1 MRSSAFI
8 ALVVVCLATVAL
20 GSDWPQFLGPNRNGV
35 SPETGLLRQ
44 WPAGGPKVLWTVD
57 VGRGYGGPAIRDGK
71 VYLLD
76 RVGTEQNKLR
86 CLDLAT
92 GKEQWSFA
100 YDAPGQ
106 LDHAGSRSTPTVG
119 EKYIFIVGPFGQF
132 HCIDKATHQPVW
144 QKHLVKDYGGKRPT
158 WGVAQS
164 PLLYKKD
171 TVIAAPQSGS
181 VGVVAYEKATGKERW
196 RSEPVGGMYYYSPFV
211 TTVGGV
217 EQIIMQS
224 RSGVVGLDPTN
235 GKVLWTYGFR
245 VKVAGIPVPTPLGQD
260 RFFLTGGYEA
270 GSEIIEVARQGGA
283 FAAKRLHRF
292 DEVGSHIQQPILVD
306 GHIYAVCNTNRR
318 ANGMVCFGLDGQIK
332 WKTGRD
338 PKLCKG
344 NTLLTGD
351 GVFFQMDGERGE
363 LHIVQPSPQGF
374 KSVGKVKL
382 LGGKEIWA
390 PMALS
395 DGRLVIRD
403 QRQMKCLDV
412 RAQ

>member
-1 MRSSAFI
+1 MRRSVFI
-8 ALVVVCLATVAL
+8 ALMVVCLATVVL

-35 SPETGLLRQ
+35 SPEKGLMRK

-57 VGRGYGGPAIRDGK
+57 VGPGYGGAAIRDGK
-71 VYLLD
+71 VYILD
-76 RVGTEQNKLR
+76 RIGEEQDVLR
-86 CLDLAT
+86 VLDFAT
-92 GKEQWSFA
+92 GKEQWRYA
-100 YDAPGQ
+100 YDAPGRAS
-106 LDHAGSRSTPTVG
+106 HHGSRSTPAVDD
-119 EKYIFIVGPFGQF
+119 KYIFTVGMLGHF
-132 HCIDKATHQPVW
+132 HCIDKATKKPVW
-144 QKHLVKDYGGKRPT
+144 TKHLLKDYGGKKPQ
-158 WGVAQS
+158 WAVAQS
-164 PLLYKKD
+164 PFLYKD
-171 TVIAAPQSGS
+171 VVIAAPQSGS

-196 RSEPVGGMYYYSPFV
+196 RSEPIGGMYYHSPFV

-224 RSGVVGLDPTN
+224 TRNVAGLDPTD
-235 GKVLWTYGFR
+235 GKILWTYGFR
-245 VKVAGIPVPTPLGQD
+245 VPVAGIPAPTPLGQD

-270 GSEIIEVARQGGA
+270 GSEIIQVARQGGG

-306 GHIYAVCNTNRR
+306 GYIYAVCNTNRR

-338 PKLCKG
+338 PYLCKG
-344 NTLLTGD
+344 NTLMTGD
-351 GVFFQMDGERGE
+351 GVFYQLDGREGD
-363 LHIVQPSPQGF
+363 LHIVEPSPAGF

-382 LGGKEIWA
+382 LGGKEIWG
-390 PMALS
+390 PMSLS

-403 QRQMKCLDV
+403 QRQMKCLDI

>member
-1 MRSSAFI
+1 MRRLLLMVFVTACF
-8 ALVVVCLATVAL
+8 ATVAF
-20 GSDWPQFLGPNRNGV
+20 GEEWPQFLGPTRNGV
-35 SPETGLLRQ
+35 SPEKGLLRT
-44 WPAGGPKVLWTVD
+44 WPAGGPKVLWTID
-57 VGRGYGGPAIRDGK
+57 VGSGYGGAAISGGQ
-71 VYLLD
+71 VYILD
-76 RVGTEQNKLR
+76 RIGDEQNQLR

-100 YDAPGQ
+100 YDAPGRAS
-106 LDHAGSRSTPTVG
+106 HHGSRSTPTVG
-119 EKYIFIVGPFGQF
+119 DKYIFTIGLFGQF
-132 HCIDKATHQPVW
+132 HCIDKATHKPVW
-144 QKHLVKDYGGKRPT
+144 TKHLLKDYGGKKPQ
-158 WGVAQS
+158 WAVAQS
-164 PLLYKKD
+164 PLLYKD
-171 TVIAAPQSGS
+171 VVIAAPQSGS

-196 RSEPVGGMYYYSPFV
+196 RSDPIGGMYYHSPFV

-224 RSGVVGLDPTN
+224 RSSVVGLDPTD
-235 GKVLWTYGFR
+235 GKILWTYGFR
-245 VKVAGIPVPTPLGQD
+245 VGVAGIPAPTPLGQD

-306 GHIYAVCNTNRR
+306 GYVYAVCNTNRK

-338 PKLCKG
+338 PYLCKG

-351 GVFFQMDGERGE
+351 GVFYQLDGREGE

-382 LGGKEIWA
+382 LGGKEIWG